1 MKKNVLEYKAYHT
14 VIEFDSETNMLRGRI
29 EGINDYVD
37 FSTSDATKIEEEF
50 HKAVDDYLEFCE
62 SMGKEPEKEYR
73 GTFNVRIQP
82 LLHKKLVVF
91 ALKNGE
97 TLNSVVGKAIENYIG
112 LGSVSI

>member
-1 MKKNVLEYKAYHT
+1 MKKNVLEYKGYHT
-14 VIEFDSETNMLRGRI
+14 VIEFDSETNVLRGRI

-37 FSTSDATKIEEEF
+37 FSSTDATTVEGEF

-62 SMGKEPEKEYR
+62 SVGKEPEKEYR

-91 ALKNGE
+91 AMKNGE

-112 LGSVSI
+112 LGSVKV